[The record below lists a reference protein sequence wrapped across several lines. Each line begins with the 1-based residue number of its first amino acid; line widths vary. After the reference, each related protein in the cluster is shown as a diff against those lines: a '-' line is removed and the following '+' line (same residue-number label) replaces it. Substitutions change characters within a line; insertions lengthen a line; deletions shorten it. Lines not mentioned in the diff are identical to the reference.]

1 MIHLGKPSVELSRV
15 CILQLCRIKLQALWT
30 LPVAF
35 LSGDFPWKSASQ
47 HPLALVVD
55 LGKLRIADFGVPSAK
70 LGKCNKR
77 IFLWLGWGKSQCFF
91 IKPGFVSQFLA
102 WFSRRDRTRWFFFK
116 LFALWVRYD
125 GPLQA
130 LVWLIQG
137 PACLWSY
144 AWMVSYDCWVDPFE
158 DKVHSLNLATSAE
171 YLMPSKVSCR
181 LMSSLVEIGP
191 QIVMSSSIKM
201 IPVKTEVHGPGV

>member
-1 MIHLGKPSVELSRV
+1 M
-15 CILQLCRIKLQALWT
+15 LQLCRIKT
-30 LPVAF
+30 LPAAF

-77 IFLWLGWGKSQCFF
+77 IFLWLGWGKSQWFF

-102 WFSRRDRTRWFFFK
+102 WFSRRDGTRWFFFK

-158 DKVHSLNLATSAE
+158 DKVHSLNLVTSAE

-181 LMSSLVEIGP
+181 LMSTLVEIGP

-201 IPVKTEVHGPGV
+201 IPVKKEVHGPGV